1 MKRLG
6 IFVFYDQEGIVDK
19 YVEVLLET
27 MLQELKKLVIVVNG
41 NINESSKQT
50 LLNYS
55 ENIFVRENKG
65 YDGGAYK
72 DVFLNYMVDEN
83 WENWDEVVL
92 FNDTF
97 FGSLFPWKNVFDKM
111 EPEDLDFWGLT
122 RHPGGGK
129 MPLSTNEIPSHL
141 QGYFLVC
148 KKNLVMSEAFNQFWK
163 SLEYPKS
170 YNEAV
175 ENFEI
180 RFTTY
185 FQEAGFR
192 SESYI
197 DVCNYSENIKYK
209 ENPYLLKG
217 YELVKD
223 AHFPIVKKKALFA
236 PFFGLSLKLLDYI
249 ESDTAY
255 DVDLIKQHL
264 KRLYR
269 ENNIFIFKS
278 REVLAFCEKHNRV
291 YIYGH
296 GEYAKNLNEY
306 FEYKG
311 LKHAGYIVTKKEE
324 TDTDVYEYADIH
336 LEPQDGVILALG
348 KRACS
353 EVYPVIKERVPRE
366 HLLLLYDIEK

>member
-6 IFVFYDQEGIVDK
+6 IFVFYDKEGIVDK

-41 NINESSKQT
+41 NINESSKQRM
-50 LLNYS
+50 LNYS

-72 DVFLNYMVDEN
+72 DVFLNYLVDEN

-97 FGSLFPWKNVFDKM
+97 FGPLFSWKNVFGKM
-111 EPEDLDFWGLT
+111 ESEDLDFWGLT

-148 KKNLVMSEAFNQFWK
+148 KKNLVLSEAFYLFWE
-163 SLEYPKS
+163 SLEYPQS

-185 FQEAGFR
+185 F
-192 SESYI
+192 
-197 DVCNYSENIKYK
+197 
-209 ENPYLLKG
+209 
-217 YELVKD
+217 
-223 AHFPIVKKKALFA
+223 H
-236 PFFGLSLKLLDYI
+236 
-249 ESDTAY
+249 
-255 DVDLIKQHL
+255 
-264 KRLYR
+264 
-269 ENNIFIFKS
+269 
-278 REVLAFCEKHNRV
+278 
-291 YIYGH
+291 
-296 GEYAKNLNEY
+296 
-306 FEYKG
+306 
-311 LKHAGYIVTKKEE
+311 
-324 TDTDVYEYADIH
+324 
-336 LEPQDGVILALG
+336 
-348 KRACS
+348 
-353 EVYPVIKERVPRE
+353 
-366 HLLLLYDIEK
+366 